1 MFMIDESIFVLRHY
15 SIKLLARTS
24 PDLTS
29 TRKKEILL
37 TSKLK
42 ELLCVQFCTISSAR
56 KLYKIGYLKRSV
68 LNQLE

>member
-29 TRKKEILL
+29 TRKEEILL

-42 ELLCVQFCTISSAR
+42 
-56 KLYKIGYLKRSV
+56 
-68 LNQLE
+68 